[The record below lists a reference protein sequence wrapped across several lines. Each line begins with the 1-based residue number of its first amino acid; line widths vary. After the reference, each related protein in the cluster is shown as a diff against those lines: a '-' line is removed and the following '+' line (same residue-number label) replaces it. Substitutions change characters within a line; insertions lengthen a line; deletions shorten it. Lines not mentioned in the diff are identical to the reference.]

1 MNAAA
6 PGKDLPHM
14 IIAHSP
20 DAAHLAQEHHRLIRL
35 APDAP
40 LDEAV
45 WIDMLNPTPDEDRQ
59 VEKLLGIAIPT
70 REEMRDL
77 EPSELIY
84 SEGNARYMTARI
96 ICHSTTNVPKL
107 ADITF
112 ILTEKALVTVRYDDP
127 GSFQIFLN
135 RVVKPGGCT
144 AQPEGV
150 LDGLI
155 EAIVDRAAEVLRGV
169 GDQIDEVSRKVFD
182 SRSRDVE
189 RQGNYQRI
197 IRSIG
202 QYENIISNVRESM
215 VSIERVLLFLSAI
228 YQSRPQKRGAAFAAE
243 WRTAVR
249 DVQAIEEHATFLSN
263 KLQFNLDATL
273 GLVSIEQN
281 KIIKLFSVVSVVM
294 MPPTLIASIYGMNF
308 KAMPEL
314 NWDFGY
320 PMAILM
326 MIVAAVLPYAYF
338 RWKRW
343 L

>member
-1 MNAAA
+1 MRPQLEPT
-6 PGKDLPHM
+6 PGMLIIHRPDLSRT
-14 IIAHSP
+14 SP
-20 DAAHLAQEHHRLIRL
+20 EDHRLIRV
-35 APDAP
+35 PEGDA
-40 LDEAV
+40 LSDAV
-45 WIDMLNPTPDEDRQ
+45 WIDMVNPTAEEDAQ

-84 SEGNARYMTARI
+84 TEGQARYMTARV
-96 ICHSTTNVPKL
+96 ICHSDTNVPKL
-107 ADITF
+107 ADVTF
-112 ILTEKALVTVRYDDP
+112 ILTEKALVTVRYDEP
-127 GSFQIFLN
+127 GSFAIFLN
-135 RVVKPGGCT
+135 RVGKPGGCA

-189 RQGNYQRI
+189 RQGAYQRI

-202 QYENIISNVRESM
+202 QHEHIISNVRESM
-215 VSIERVLLFLSAI
+215 VSVERVLLYLSAI
-228 YQSRPQKRGAAFAAE
+228 YQSRPQKRGAGFAAE

-308 KAMPEL
+308 KTMPEL
-314 NWDFGY
+314 NWELGY
-320 PMAILM
+320 PLAIVM
-326 MIVAAVLPYAYF
+326 MIIAAVVPYVFF